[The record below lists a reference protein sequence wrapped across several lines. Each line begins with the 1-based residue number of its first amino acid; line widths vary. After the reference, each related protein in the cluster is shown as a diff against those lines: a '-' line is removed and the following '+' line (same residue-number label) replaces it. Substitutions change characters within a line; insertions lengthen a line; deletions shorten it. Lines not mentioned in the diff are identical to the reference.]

1 MGREQISL
9 IHKPN
14 PIPKISVLPLDLR
27 NIVKAA
33 KTSKLILQK
42 DIGKRQKKNKKAI
55 DFSTMIPK
63 ILWYL
68 AANPSRFFINRK
80 SLWIV
85 CSKNILNSKN
95 RQKLNFEPLN
105 VLLECVWFSFPYFV
119 WEIPKPTWP
128 SERREKNLNLLWSNL
143 RATKELSNRKIFQ
156 FWIFSINSYLQKE
169 GFHRLDQREC
179 YI

>member
-119 WEIPKPTWP
+119 WEIPKPTWL
-128 SERREKNLNLLWSNL
+128 SERREK
-143 RATKELSNRKIFQ
+143 I
-156 FWIFSINSYLQKE
+156 SIYCD
-169 GFHRLDQREC
+169 RIWDQRRNSRIVKNFYFEYLVLILVC
-179 YI
+179 RRKANIG